1 MVPVEKR
8 ILVKVA
14 NMYYIDNMKQSE
26 IAKKMGVD
34 RTTISK
40 YLKRA
45 SEQGIVKITVDNDIY
60 DELELAMEK
69 RFGLKESFVVPKS
82 IDLQVVKQNMGLAGL
97 GLLRRI
103 VEPGQVIGLA
113 WGTSIK
119 ELVNQAGRERISPM
133 DIDFVPLDGGP
144 ENIESEYHVNTLCFQ
159 LAHIFGG
166 RSNYIYAPAITRTA
180 EIRDAIVQDMNYEK
194 I

>member
-69 RFGLKESFVVPKS
+69 RFGLKEAFVVPKS

-133 DIDFVPLDGGP
+133 DIDFVLYLPD
-144 ENIESEYHVNTLCFQ
+144 
-159 LAHIFGG
+159 
-166 RSNYIYAPAITRTA
+166 
-180 EIRDAIVQDMNYEK
+180 
-194 I
+194 